1 MTADPAAGIG
11 VDRFAAARA
20 VADAVLYEGYVLYP
34 YRASARKNQL
44 RWQFGVLAPR
54 SAAADGSERSSMRT
68 EVIVDPGS
76 EAAISVRVR
85 FLQVRRRSLESYADG
100 VFSPADHVDV
110 DGARLTPWD
119 EAVEHEIDV
128 GPIALV
134 PLPGEPTEMAIDLPG
149 GDDRATVT
157 SASARGS
164 VVGSTVHH
172 RAPVHGRLCV
182 SVRWADGEAALLKV
196 VTEVENTT
204 DWSAAGASRDDVM
217 LRSLVG
223 VHTLLAVADGA
234 FISLLDPPDFAA
246 SAVAGCRNDGTFPVL
261 AGPSG
266 ATDVVLSSPII
277 LYDHPA
283 VAPESAG
290 DFCDA
295 TEIDEILALRVL
307 TLTDDEKA
315 EARGTDPRAAAIVD
329 RCDDMPPEMWER
341 LHGAIRSLQP
351 VAVTAADDPESVP
364 WWDPGSDASVDP
376 WTDSIVIGGAVVAAG
391 TRVRLHPSRRADAHD
406 LFYAERLAVVKGVF
420 RDVDGD
426 QHVAVALD
434 DDLVAQEL
442 EWQGRYL
449 YFHPDEVEVV
459 A

>member
-1 MTADPAAGIG
+1 
-11 VDRFAAARA
+11 
-20 VADAVLYEGYVLYP
+20 
-34 YRASARKNQL
+34 
-44 RWQFGVLAPR
+44 
-54 SAAADGSERSSMRT
+54 
-68 EVIVDPGS
+68 
-76 EAAISVRVR
+76 
-85 FLQVRRRSLESYADG
+85 
-100 VFSPADHVDV
+100 
-110 DGARLTPWD
+110 
-119 EAVEHEIDV
+119 
-128 GPIALV
+128 
-134 PLPGEPTEMAIDLPG
+134 
-149 GDDRATVT
+149 
-157 SASARGS
+157 
-164 VVGSTVHH
+164 
-172 RAPVHGRLCV
+172 
-182 SVRWADGEAALLKV
+182 
-196 VTEVENTT
+196 
-204 DWSAAGASRDDVM
+204 
-217 LRSLVG
+217 
-223 VHTLLAVADGA
+223 
-234 FISLLDPPDFAA
+234 
-246 SAVAGCRNDGTFPVL
+246 
-261 AGPSG
+261 
-266 ATDVVLSSPII
+266 
-277 LYDHPA
+277 

-329 RCDDMPPEMWER
+329 RCDDMPPEMGER
-341 LHGAIRSLQP
+341 RRGAIRSLQP
-351 VAVTAADDPESVP
+351 VAVTAPEDPEEAANPDDPGSVP

-406 LFYAERLAVVKGVF
+406 LFYAGRLAVVKGVF

>member
-1 MTADPAAGIG
+1 M
-11 VDRFAAARA
+11 
-20 VADAVLYEGYVLYP
+20 
-34 YRASARKNQL
+34 
-44 RWQFGVLAPR
+44 
-54 SAAADGSERSSMRT
+54 RSSRCS
-68 EVIVDPGS
+68 I
-76 EAAISVRVR
+76 R
-85 FLQVRRRSLESYADG
+85 
-100 VFSPADHVDV
+100 
-110 DGARLTPWD
+110 
-119 EAVEHEIDV
+119 
-128 GPIALV
+128 
-134 PLPGEPTEMAIDLPG
+134 PTY
-149 GDDRATVT
+149 
-157 SASARGS
+157 
-164 VVGSTVHH
+164 
-172 RAPVHGRLCV
+172 
-182 SVRWADGEAALLKV
+182 
-196 VTEVENTT
+196 
-204 DWSAAGASRDDVM
+204 
-217 LRSLVG
+217 
-223 VHTLLAVADGA
+223 
-234 FISLLDPPDFAA
+234 AA

-351 VAVTAADDPESVP
+351 VAVTGPEDLGCRGLPTDAESVP

-406 LFYAERLAVVKGVF
+406 LFYAGRLAVVKGVF

>member
-1 MTADPAAGIG
+1 MTAGPAAG
-11 VDRFAAARA
+11 VDRFAVARA

-44 RWQFGVLAPR
+44 RWQFGVLAPS
-54 SAAADGSERSSMRT
+54 SAAADGSERSTMRT
-68 EVIVDPGS
+68 EVIVDPGA
-76 EAAISVRVR
+76 EATVNVRVR
-85 FLQVRRRSLESYADG
+85 FLQVRRRSLESFVDG
-100 VFSPADHVDV
+100 TFSPVDHLDV
-110 DGARLTPWD
+110 DDARLTPWD
-119 EAVEHEIDV
+119 EAVEHEIEV
-128 GPIALV
+128 GPIAL
-134 PLPGEPTEMAIDLPG
+134 LPVLGEVTDRAIDLPG
-149 GDDRATVT
+149 GGDRAMVT
-157 SASARGS
+157 SQSGS
-164 VVGSTVHH
+164 LAGTTVHH
-172 RAPVHGRLCV
+172 RAPLLGRLRV
-182 SVRWADGEAALLKV
+182 GVEWAEGESALLKV
-196 VTEVENTT
+196 VTEIENTT
-204 DWSAAGASRDDVM
+204 DWSAAGASRDEVM

-223 VHTLLAVADGA
+223 VHTLLAVEDGA
-234 FISLLDPPDFAA
+234 FVSLLDPPAYAA
-246 SAVAGCRNDGTFPVL
+246 AAVAGCRNDGTFPVL

-329 RCDDMPPEMWER
+329 RCDDMPPERWER

-351 VAVTAADDPESVP
+351 GAVTAPEDPEEAESVP

-406 LFYAERLAVVKGVF
+406 LFYAGRLAVVKGVF
-420 RDVDGD
+420 CDVDGD